1 MTRVAEPRQR
11 RSRQRRAQ
19 LLEAALA
26 LLAEGGVRA
35 VTHRA
40 VARRAGLPAAAT
52 TYYFSSIHE
61 LVREALE
68 LNLEQRLTELRA
80 VLETA
85 VAQEPDPRR
94 AVDRFAHTL
103 LASQPRRAVTQLE
116 LYLQATRDPELRSSV
131 RESLAAFEDLAAETL
146 GRGGLGAPSA
156 ARTLVAVVDGVVLH
170 ELATREPDEEGRAAA
185 AERLAEALWAV
196 LGPLLAARGP
206 TEAPPVSPPAR
217 PARVLPLGPPLGGP
231 G

>member
-1 MTRVAEPRQR
+1 VAEPRQQ

-26 LLAEGGVRA
+26 LLAEGGVRS

-94 AVDRFAHTL
+94 AVDRFARTL
-103 LASQPRRAVTQLE
+103 LTGQSRRAVTQLE

-146 GRGGLGAPSA
+146 ARGGLGAPSA
-156 ARTLVAVVDGVVLH
+156 ARTVVAVVDGVVLH
-170 ELATREPDEEGRAAA
+170 ELATRELDDEGQEAA
-185 AERLAEALWAV
+185 AERLAQALWAV
-196 LGPLLAARGP
+196 LGPLLEARGP
-206 TEAPPVSPPAR
+206 AFSPSISPPPP
-217 PARVLPLGPPLGGP
+217 PAAALLLEPPLAGP